1 LGEVIYV
8 DRFGTLVTNIPGA
21 QVEAGVR
28 IKVADVDVGPLRR
41 TYSDV
46 ERGHLVAYVGSNG
59 EVEVAAREGSA
70 VRLLGVGVGAEVRA

>member
-1 LGEVIYV
+1 
-8 DRFGTLVTNIPGA
+8 
-21 QVEAGVR
+21 
-28 IKVADVDVGPLRR
+28 
-41 TYSDV
+41 V